1 MTVVITFLSVAL
13 TVWAIP
19 YLVTFFD
26 KRAAR
31 RKKTK
36 KYIVTF
42 YKQSELER
50 CESIQKLSINLLEK
64 QVDYNNNYNNNYN
77 SN

>member
-1 MTVVITFLSVAL
+1 MTIVITFLSVAL

-26 KRAAR
+26 KREER
-31 RKKTK
+31 RLKQK
-36 KYIVTF
+36 KYRIKF

-50 CESIQKLSINLLEK
+50 CKKIQEISIRYLEK
-64 QVDYNNNYNNNYN
+64 ETDYNNN
-77 SN
+77 

>member
-1 MTVVITFLSVAL
+1 MTNTMTIVITFLSVAL

-26 KRAAR
+26 DRAER
-31 RKKTK
+31 RQKDK
-36 KYIVTF
+36 KYLIKF

-50 CESIQKLSINLLEK
+50 CKRIEEISIKYLEK
-64 QVDYNNNYNNNYN
+64 EIDYSNN
-77 SN
+77 

>member
-1 MTVVITFLSVAL
+1 MTIVITFLSVAI

-26 KRAAR
+26 RRAER
-31 RKKTK
+31 RQKIK

-42 YKQSELER
+42 YKQSELKR
-50 CESIQKLSINLLEK
+50 CERIQKLSIKLLEEK
-64 QVDYNNNYNNNYN
+64 VDYSNN
-77 SN
+77 

>member
-1 MTVVITFLSVAL
+1 MAIVITFLSVAF

-26 KRAAR
+26 KRTER
-31 RKKTK
+31 RQKQKQK
-36 KYIVTF
+36 KYLIKF

-50 CESIQKLSINLLEK
+50 CKRIQEISIKYLEK
-64 QVDYNNNYNNNYN
+64 EIDYNNN
-77 SN
+77 